1 MSIKN
6 PIKNPFAKFKS
17 KWPSRKNISKIYDI
31 QSVHVIKILR
41 SCKNQ
46 QGKKHSRRKN
56 LQRLWRGNSQMYI
69 NNLYH
74 EKKDI
79 RAIVLFPSVRSS
91 VVLSP

>member
-6 PIKNPFAKFKS
+6 PIKNPFVRFKS

-46 QGKKHSRRKN
+46 Q
-56 LQRLWRGNSQMYI
+56 
-69 NNLYH
+69 
-74 EKKDI
+74 EKKQGEKICKDYGEGI
-79 RAIVLFPSVRSS
+79 HKCI
-91 VVLSP
+91 